1 MEIDY
6 ERGIGLGTG
15 VSFEKR
21 QFLDVNAFKFT
32 ENELQM
38 SDTEDEISY
47 LTLTNI
53 NQLASAKQF
62 MLKTSPKG
70 WPLDIQLEITQ
81 GVNENFNLG

>member
-1 MEIDY
+1 
-6 ERGIGLGTG
+6 
-15 VSFEKR
+15 
-21 QFLDVNAFKFT
+21 
-32 ENELQM
+32 M

-70 WPLDIQLEITQ
+70 WPLDIQLEIT
-81 GVNENFNLG
+81 